1 MVRDARPGDIVTSTT
16 LQDIPPTDVVGVGA
30 RRRRMIVT
38 EFSKTAII
46 AAPPDQVWRTL
57 ADLEA
62 IENYSPGVKSASY
75 TSVER
80 EGVGA
85 GRHCDFHGP
94 GTVHERVVHWEE
106 GERLAIQIEKG
117 FPADDV
123 MADFRLNAVEG
134 GTRVDVHFSYEPRYG
149 PIGSLIDRI
158 MMRAYAERAMQ
169 SLVKGLKRHTETG
182 ERQEPRS
189 RSRR

>member
-1 MVRDARPGDIVTSTT
+1 MVTTATLQNTNVRDA
-16 LQDIPPTDVVGVGA
+16 VGA
-30 RRRRMIVT
+30 RVCRRRMIVT
-38 EFSKTAII
+38 ELTKTAHID
-46 AAPPDQVWRTL
+46 APPDQVWRTL

-62 IENYSPGVKSASY
+62 VEQYSPGVRSASY

-85 GRHCDFHGP
+85 SRSCDFHGP

-134 GTRVDVHFSYEPRYG
+134 GTRVEVHFSYEPRYG
-149 PIGSLIDRI
+149 PIGSLMDRI